1 MKLSLIAVLLFMLV
15 GCASIPTD
23 PNLATL
29 VASAER
35 QQAAQLAHDESMAH
49 ARAIAATA
57 CASAADAAAC
67 NLGQVAMVLA
77 SERGSG
83 SNQRSPL
90 ESYRAPATRLQ
101 QWAQVSQALTGPLG
115 LIANAYV
122 AVDSN
127 HQNNRTTRFVAQTN
141 ADRETATVGAITGLG
156 GVIANQPAGTVTTI
170 TVAGNLGDTQTIGG
184 NLGDTETTTTTTTTT
199 VGNDQIGGD
208 RTDNSGVIG
217 DNNDT
222 RFDSQGPIDNTNPGD
237 ECTGTGCQP
246 VNPPP
251 LPPPGSTP

>member
-1 MKLSLIAVLLFMLV
+1 MRLSLIAMLIFMV

-77 SERGSG
+77 SERVSG
-83 SNQRSPL
+83 SNQRSPI

-101 QWAQVSQALTGPLG
+101 QFAQVSQALTGPLG

-127 HQNNRTTRFVAQTN
+127 HENNRTTRFVAQTN
-141 ADRETATVGAITGLG
+141 ADREMATIGAITDLG
-156 GVIANQPAGTVTTI
+156 GVIASQPAGTITTTTT

-184 NLGDTETTTTTTTTT
+184 NLGDTQTTETTTT

-217 DNNDT
+217 NDNDT
-222 RFDSQGPIDNTNPGD
+222 RFNSQGPIDNTDPGN
-237 ECTGTGCQP
+237 ECTGDGCQP

-251 LPPPGSTP
+251 PLPPPGGTP